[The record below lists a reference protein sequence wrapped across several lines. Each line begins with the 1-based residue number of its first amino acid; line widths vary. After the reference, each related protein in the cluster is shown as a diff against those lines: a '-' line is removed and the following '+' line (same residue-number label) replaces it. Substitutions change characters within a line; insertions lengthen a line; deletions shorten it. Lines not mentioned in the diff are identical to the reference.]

1 MYDQM
6 FLLYDLDESGLID
19 SHEEIHGL
27 FMNTWFKLLAKSEI
41 SATNPPE
48 KAAHYIATLKQ
59 VLANGNFGFTQ
70 YEWAQWFE
78 SNVYLQNQAVQSH
91 ECAPKAQP
99 IIIPEEREA
108 MYDKLFLVYDLDESG
123 LIDSHEEIHALFTN
137 TWFKCRS
144 DSDIHL
150 PASQASQYMATLDQV
165 LVNGHRGFTQHEWA
179 QWFESNVYL
188 QHQVVDL

>member
-1 MYDQM
+1 MVIVAD
-6 FLLYDLDESGLID
+6 DGAPEGLDAARAECILAEQEIELVAQLHVAKYEQPTPCLSICGL
-19 SHEEIHGL
+19 
-27 FMNTWFKLLAKSEI
+27 
-41 SATNPPE
+41 
-48 KAAHYIATLKQ
+48 KA
-59 VLANGNFGFTQ
+59 N
-70 YEWAQWFE
+70 
-78 SNVYLQNQAVQSH
+78 S
-91 ECAPKAQP
+91 

-108 MYDKLFLVYDLDESG
+108 MYDQLFLVYDLDESG